1 MSLPER
7 TRTCCDV
14 QQSVA
19 GMGQLAAMYGRMTVG
34 AVVGGND
41 RGRAVKLLRGVDCVQ
56 MI

>member
-19 GMGQLAAMYGRMTVG
+19 GMGQLAAMYGRMTAGV
-34 AVVGGND
+34 VVGGNG
-41 RGRAVKLLRGVDCVQ
+41 RGQ
-56 MI
+56 